1 MMKAQSPLHLRKN
14 KKYSPEKKV
23 LYGPHSMTPFR
34 RVGTFDELHECG
46 YFLASTPLTHWQNLF
61 ILPIDN

>member
-46 YFLASTPLTHWQNLF
+46 YFLASTPLTH
-61 ILPIDN
+61 